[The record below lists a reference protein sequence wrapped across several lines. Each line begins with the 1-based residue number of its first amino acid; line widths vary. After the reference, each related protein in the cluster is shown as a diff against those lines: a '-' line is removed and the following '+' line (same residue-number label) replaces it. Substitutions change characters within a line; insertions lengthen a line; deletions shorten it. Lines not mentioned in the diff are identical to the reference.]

1 MTEAVST
8 TRQQPATIKDLV
20 TSDKFK
26 TQVAAALP
34 KHLTADRFIRVAC
47 TTLMRQPKLADC
59 DQASFFNALLTLSQ
73 LGIEPDGRRA
83 HLIPFENRKRGVTE
97 VQLIIDYKGLAE
109 LAMRSGEVSNIHA
122 DVVCDNDEFLYD
134 RGEVVTHKIDFRK
147 DRGEVFAAYAICTF
161 KDGTKKA
168 EVMGRKEIESIRGR
182 SRAGQSGPWCT
193 DWNEMAKKTCFRRL
207 SKWLPLSPEYREA
220 LDHDADALPD
230 AELPDITAA
239 PRPLRRADVTVSDA
253 PQATDQPPA
262 TEDRPKRTRKPTAA
276 PAEPPAD
283 YTPPPQEPTEPSEP
297 QQAADNAMTTD
308 ELVAQ
313 IAKLEAVLPSGP
325 KRRAREAVGANMA
338 TDIAK
343 LDPAALD
350 QLHNL
355 LLLEVG

>member
-8 TRQQPATIKDLV
+8 TRQQSATIKDLV

-168 EVMGRKEIESIRGR
+168 EVMGRKEIEAIRSR
-182 SRAGQSGPWCT
+182 SRAGQSGPWVT

-220 LDHDADALPD
+220 MDHDADALPD
-230 AELPDITAA
+230 AELPDITV

-253 PQATDQPPA
+253 PQPTDQPPA
-262 TEDRPKRTRKPTAA
+262 TEDRPKRTRKPAA
-276 PAEPPAD
+276 AQAEPPTD
-283 YTPPPQEPTEPSEP
+283 PPPPREPAEPSEP
-297 QQAADNAMTTD
+297 PQNTMTAD

-313 IAKLEAVLPSGP
+313 IAKLEAVLPNGP

-338 TDIAK
+338 TDIAT

-350 QLHNL
+350 QLYSL